1 MRLRPTA
8 LGVAAALAAAAL
20 PGPAQAQAA
29 APAQEAAKEAAPAP
43 LPSQAD
49 ALVAYVTK
57 ALAGHDLPAFERLV
71 NWTGTRA
78 QRRRLTLYQIRSGFG
93 RPIRQA
99 SLEPMPE
106 DGLAEATSRGT
117 LKANMPVTERL
128 RVVFDEPPVEGDA
141 PPTSVFLVGHEGGT
155 YRIALLV
162 PTGPPRAK

>member
-1 MRLRPTA
+1 MRRRLTG

-20 PGPAQAQAA
+20 AGPARAQA
-29 APAQEAAKEAAPAP
+29 PVAAKEGGSAP

-57 ALAGHDLPAFERLV
+57 ALTGHDLPAFERLV

-78 QRRRLTLYQIRSGFG
+78 QRKRLTLYQIRSAFG
-93 RPIRQA
+93 RPIKA
-99 SLEPMPE
+99 AALEPMPA
-106 DGLAEATSRGT
+106 DGLAEATARGT

-128 RVVFDEPPVEGDA
+128 RVVFDEPPVEGGA
-141 PPTSVFLVGHEGGT
+141 PPTSLFLVGREGGS

-162 PTGPPRAK
+162 PTGPPRGK

>member
-1 MRLRPTA
+1 MRLRPTMI
-8 LGVAAALAAAAL
+8 GIAAALAAAAAL
-20 PGPAQAQAA
+20 PGPAHAQA
-29 APAQEAAKEAAPAP
+29 PETAKEVAPVP

-57 ALAGHDLPAFERLV
+57 ALTEHDLPAFERLV

-78 QRRRLTLYQIRSGFG
+78 QRKRLTLYQIRSGFG
-93 RPIRQA
+93 RPIKA
-99 SLEPMPE
+99 AALEPMPE

-141 PPTSVFLVGHEGGT
+141 APTSVFLVGRDAGT

-162 PTGPPRAK
+162 PTGPPRGK

>member
-1 MRLRPTA
+1 VIGRPMMKPGLRL
-8 LGVAAALAAAAL
+8 AALALVAGLLA
-20 PGPAQAQAA
+20 GPAAGQPAA
-29 APAQEAAKEAAPAP
+29 EAPAGTAAP
-43 LPSQAD
+43 LPSQPD

-57 ALAGHDLPAFERLV
+57 ALTDHDLPAFERLV

-78 QRRRLTLYQIRSGFG
+78 QRKRLTLYQIRSGFG
-93 RPIRQA
+93 RPIKA
-99 SLEPMPE
+99 AALEPMPE

-141 PPTSVFLVGHEGGT
+141 PPTSVFLVGREGGT

-162 PTGPPRAK
+162 PTGPPRGK